1 MWPTSEATHEDDGE
15 DHEYPMYPSYAN
27 ARAAANEVLDMF
39 NEVQHL
45 RRENEELKD
54 YRQKYVDLLNG
65 TIEHNKQMV
74 AGLLGVAVRMDT
86 LEAQAK

>member
-1 MWPTSEATHEDDGE
+1 MVTHHECEE

-39 NEVQHL
+39 NEVQYL

-54 YRQKYVDLLNG
+54 YRQKYIDLLNG
-65 TIEHNKQMV
+65 SIEHNEKIIG
-74 AGLLGVAVRMDT
+74 GLLGVAIRMDT